1 MSVDVLV
8 ILLFTNPHRIYESSL
23 VVLLECWL
31 MGNEI
36 TQYIILLHLKCPKI
50 SFIMQYY
57 DVLMVLL
64 FTNQY
69 RINESSL
76 VIVLEFWLV
85 SNKII

>member
-1 MSVDVLV
+1 
-8 ILLFTNPHRIYESSL
+8 
-23 VVLLECWL
+23 

-64 FTNQY
+64 FTNQS

-76 VIVLEFWLV
+76 VIVLEF
-85 SNKII
+85 